1 MKNQEQPTVN
11 GSAWEF
17 FLYINNQTS
26 HTLTVDQMKLDWGVW
41 YLDSTDDR
49 EPIQVNPDES
59 VQALGIRAAKGTATG
74 YECRCRW
81 AYKDE
86 NKKTHYS
93 IDLKIDVP
101 YSSNNLST
109 LTASGDIK
117 VEGWEQLP
125 KGGHNFTRTITV
137 REVNCSGDSET
148 TLDSKEKAYFDLFM
162 SNNEMI
168 QDWNKLQAGLTE
180 TEQFNPMEEIPKEYV
195 FPPKN
200 IFICRSTAHT
210 IPKED
215 WEELFDPIYEYTWQK
230 EKHIAE
236 YFSVAVHSVNTNP
249 RNTIS
254 IPVGIEVVQESS
266 VEITS
271 SIKNTLTTTMSIRAL
286 LKGEYSGLS
295 AELEA
300 NYSISDV
307 LEKSTSRVEREA
319 KSITIGKADK
329 NRLFVPWVFSTAIAV
344 YRRKKDGSVSLVAVS
359 EWANEIL
366 DKVYEY

>member
-1 MKNQEQPTVN
+1 MQKLEQPIIN

-26 HTLTVDQMKLDWGVW
+26 HTLTVDQKKLDWGVW
-41 YLDSTDDR
+41 YLDSTDKKA
-49 EPIQVNPDES
+49 PIQVKPGES

-81 AYKDE
+81 SHKE
-86 NKKTHYS
+86 RNKTLYS

-101 YSSNNLST
+101 FSSSNTSSLV
-109 LTASGDIK
+109 AAGDIK
-117 VEGWEQLP
+117 VEGWKNIP
-125 KGGHNFTRTITV
+125 KSGHNFTCSITV
-137 REVNCSGDSET
+137 TEGNCIIEPEAA
-148 TLDSKEKAYFDLFM
+148 LDSDEKSYVDLLM
-162 SNNEMI
+162 SNNELI
-168 QDWNKLQAGLTE
+168 QNWDKLQAGVTE
-180 TEQFNPMEEIPKEYV
+180 KEQFNPMEEIPKEYL

-200 IFICRSTAHT
+200 IFICRSKANI

-215 WEELFDPIYEYTWQK
+215 WEQLFDPIYEYTWQK
-230 EKHIAE
+230 EKHVAE

-249 RNTIS
+249 RNTVS
-254 IPVGIEVVQESS
+254 IPIGMEVVQESS

-271 SIKNTLTTTMSIRAL
+271 SIKNTLTTTMSIHTL
-286 LKGEYSGLS
+286 LKGEYSGVS

-307 LEKSTSRVEREA
+307 LEKSTSRVEREG
-319 KSITIGKADK
+319 KTITIGQSDK
-329 NRLFVPWVFSTAIAV
+329 NRLFVPWVFSTAVAV
-344 YRRKKDGSVSLVAVS
+344 YRRKKDGTVSLAAVS